1 MDPHYTML
9 IDGESVTA
17 HGQMDVIDPATGKA
31 FALAPIATAD
41 DLERAVSAAQ
51 RAFHSWRAT
60 THEQRRLCVQLAAK
74 AIAANADELAALLT
88 QENGRPTGLA
98 KKEILGAAYWMTE
111 LAKLEI
117 PVEIA
122 EDSPTR
128 RIEVHHEP
136 LGVVCGLVAWN
147 YPILLASWKVAH
159 AVLTGNTIVLKPSP
173 FTPLTT
179 LRIGE
184 LLRNIFP
191 RGVLNIITGLD
202 ELGPMMTA
210 HPGFAKI
217 AFTGSTATGKRIMA
231 SASRDLK
238 RITMELGGNDA
249 AIVMS
254 DVDVDTVAQQLFVGA
269 FSNSGQTCV
278 AAKRIY
284 IHDAIY
290 DAVRDKLHAI
300 AQAMTVGSGAEP
312 GTDYGPV
319 QNLPQYER
327 VKKLVEESRQ
337 AGLKLLYGS
346 EVPEDGYFLPLTLV
360 DNPPDDAR
368 VVVEEPFGPIVPL
381 LRFKDVDEVIARAN
395 DTTFGLAGSVWSN
408 DLDLARSIALRLD
421 AGTVQINQILQSI
434 PGAPIS
440 GHKQSG
446 FGVENGLGGLL
457 EFTQSKA
464 VFIPKAAAC

>member
-1 MDPHYTML
+1 MNASYTML
-9 IDGESVTA
+9 IDGESA
-17 HGQMDVIDPATGKA
+17 PAQREMDVMDPATGKP
-31 FALAPIATAD
+31 FARAPVATAD
-41 DLERAVSAAQ
+41 DLDRAVIAAK
-51 RAFHSWRAT
+51 RAFPAWRSAT
-60 THEQRRLCVQLAAK
+60 HDERRLCVQSAAK
-74 AIAANADELAALLT
+74 VIATNADELAALLT
-88 QENGRPTGLA
+88 RENGRPTSLA

-111 LAKLEI
+111 LSKLEI
-117 PVEIA
+117 PVDIV

-147 YPILLASWKVAH
+147 FPILLASWKLAH

-184 LLRNIFP
+184 LLRDIFP
-191 RGVLNIITGLD
+191 KGVLNIITGLD

-210 HPGFAKI
+210 HPGFAKV

-231 SASRDLK
+231 TASRDLK
-238 RITMELGGNDA
+238 RLTMELGGNDA
-249 AIVMS
+249 AIVMP
-254 DVDVDTVAQQLFVGA
+254 DVDVDAVAQQLFVGA

-284 IHDAIY
+284 IHEAIY
-290 DAVRDKLHAI
+290 DALRDKLHAI
-300 AQAMTVGSGAEP
+300 AKTMKVGPGAEAD
-312 GTDYGPV
+312 THYGPV
-319 QNLPQYER
+319 QNLPQFNR
-327 VKKLVEESRQ
+327 VKSLMDESRQ
-337 AGLKLLYGS
+337 AGLQLLQGGA
-346 EVPEDGYFLPLTLV
+346 VPEEGYFLPLTLV
-360 DNPPDDAR
+360 DNPPDYAR

-381 LRFKDVDEVIARAN
+381 LRFTDVDEVVARAN
-395 DTTFGLAGSVWSN
+395 DSDYGLAGSVWSS

-421 AGTVQINQILQSI
+421 AGTVQINQILQST

-464 VFIPKAAAC
+464 VFIPKAAA